1 MEKTL
6 AERGSKVIY
15 SFGIVCAHLFLYA
28 LVLYVCVLVCVGAL
42 EQMTDGDQMTL
53 SGMALN
59 SLFNIGLS
67 LVRNST
73 SSPGQLV
80 SPLPSPVLGLQRPTT
95 ISGFLKVSI
104 GG

>member
-1 MEKTL
+1 M

-73 SSPGQLV
+73 SRPGQLV